1 VPAPRA
7 IVAVLAGGRGER
19 LGGAKACVP
28 LAGEP
33 LIAYPL
39 RAAAAAGLEA
49 IVVAKRSS
57 PLPMLEQ
64 RVVYE
69 PEQPAH
75 PLRGV
80 VSALEHAAAL
90 APAPPAVLI
99 VACDMPFVPA
109 ELLRWLAAQEGAVMA
124 QLDARAQPAL
134 CRLETNELPALRA
147 ALAAARPLGEAI
159 SALAPRLLERA
170 LLERFG
176 APERICFNV
185 NSDAEL
191 SLAAGWLQ
199 PDRPAPSGRPR
210 PATAGA

>member
-1 VPAPRA
+1 MPAPRA

-19 LGGAKACVP
+19 LGGAKACVR

-33 LIAYPL
+33 LIAYLL

-57 PLPMLEQ
+57 RLPTLEQ
-64 RVVYE
+64 PVVYE
-69 PEQPAH
+69 PEHPAH

-80 VSALEHAAAL
+80 VSALEHAATL

-109 ELLRWLAAQEGAVMA
+109 ELLRWLAAQQGAAMA
-124 QLDARAQPAL
+124 QLVARAQPAL
-134 CRLETNELPALRA
+134 CRLQTSDLALLRA
-147 ALAAARPLGEAI
+147 SLAAARPLTEAI
-159 SALAPRLLERA
+159 SSLAPRLLDRA

-176 APERICFNV
+176 APERICFSV
-185 NSDAEL
+185 NSAAEL
-191 SLAAGWLQ
+191 SLAASWLQ
-199 PDRPAPSGRPR
+199 PDRPAPGGQPR
-210 PATAGA
+210 RAAARG